1 MRIFCPAIGPC
12 PLRSRT
18 PGLVSA
24 PGPWWASAACL
35 SSTLRPPR
43 SGVSRPRRKTSGLHD
58 TTPGGSV
65 QLWVA
70 PDGCRIWSSLRS
82 PCDPVRCT
90 QTTGSIKGTRF
101 RSQGVPH
108 PGDPPE
114 QPEHLDRLRT
124 PTPNR
129 NDGGAGGPLPTSR
142 KEHPSLRSVVRGRT
156 IGAARSAPLP
166 RPPGPTYRLRMAG
179 PVALVLCTLM
189 LGAAVALGLCRREMG
204 RTFRRLR
211 G

>member
-1 MRIFCPAIGPC
+1 LSLMRIFCPAIGPC

-43 SGVSRPRRKTSGLHD
+43 SGVSRWLLVTRPRREA
-58 TTPGGSV
+58 V
-65 QLWVA
+65 MLWVA

-90 QTTGSIKGTRF
+90 QTTGSIKETRF

-129 NDGGAGGPLPTSR
+129 KAVVPVVRCRRPVRKPQPTLRVARTDNRSGSGGPLPL
-142 KEHPSLRSVVRGRT
+142 PRGRPT
-156 IGAARSAPLP
+156 VGGWPAGSRSSSP
-166 RPPGPTYRLRMAG
+166 R
-179 PVALVLCTLM
+179 
-189 LGAAVALGLCRREMG
+189 
-204 RTFRRLR
+204 
-211 G
+211 